1 MENSVNPFF
10 YVTLIHL
17 ITTMQKILATELYL
31 LSVSVSSFRS
41 LCLHGNNAAVT
52 DIECLNCWNAVR
64 AVAAA
69 RHYIARIQGQ
79 PINTVSTTIYIILF
93 TFKHL

>member
-1 MENSVNPFF
+1 MGKFLKANVFS
-10 YVTLIHL
+10 L
-17 ITTMQKILATELYL
+17 
-31 LSVSVSSFRS
+31 RS

-79 PINTVSTTIYIILF
+79 PINTVNTTVNIILC
-93 TFKHL
+93 TLTLIHTE

>member
-1 MENSVNPFF
+1 MLCCTCMLNYKV
-10 YVTLIHL
+10 LIHRTLVNWVEFLNL
-17 ITTMQKILATELYL
+17 ISLCLRT
-31 LSVSVSSFRS
+31 

-64 AVAAA
+64 AVGAG

-79 PINTVSTTIYIILF
+79 PINTVSMIS
-93 TFKHL
+93 